1 MGIKYRGQAKWR
13 AYTDA
18 GAPGVGYKLYT
29 YTPGTTTL
37 KNTYSDSA
45 GASPNTNPI
54 IFDSRGEATIF
65 WNGTYDLKLT
75 TDTDVLVWTASD
87 YGSGEDTVNY
97 GNYNLVTDGGFE
109 DDSNGDG
116 LPDQW
121 TVTTYPTAGAGAGT
135 AALDSATQIE
145 GLYSLKF
152 TSAGDGGGYAVSD
165 YFNVRE
171 GAVLSLTAQLQS
183 SVATVRNVIEIIWYT
198 SAKAQISTS
207 TIYDNSTTNPTSW
220 TEKSGDVT
228 VPSTARFA
236 KIRVTGCNSSVAIV
250 GSTWFDAIFIRENRT
265 YNNLNFTNNIAIGA
279 ATDTYF
285 DEISGDIYSSYGA
298 YYNGANWIATQ
309 TAASIEKLSKA
320 GGKSLYYDTGLTV
333 AASFTP
339 TAIFTVDNTG
349 AIASG
354 SIDFPGTSIT
364 NKPQFVTNANY
375 PVFNS
380 TALAADTALTA
391 GTWTTI
397 GPTGSGATYIWTGLD
412 GVPVTADWIEVR
424 IALSMNAS
432 AAGLVQLK
440 FSGRPHNGTG
450 TSGSFLTTL
459 AILFDVAATTN
470 DQFINISSAK
480 IPLIDS
486 TNIFEGYWG
495 VANSATHIVSV
506 MLTGYGYN

>member
-135 AALDSATQIE
+135 AVLDSTTQIE
-145 GLYSLKF
+145 GLYALKF
-152 TSAGDGGGYAVSD
+152 TSAGDGGGYAVSG
-165 YFNVRE
+165 FINVQE
-171 GAVLSLTAQLQS
+171 GAVYALTAQLQS
-183 SVATVRNVIEIIWYT
+183 TIATVRNVIEIIWYT
-198 SAKAQISTS
+198 AAQVQISTS

-220 TEKSGDVT
+220 AEKSGNATAV
-228 VPSTARFA
+228 STARFA
-236 KIRVTGCNSSVAIV
+236 KIRVTGCHSSVATV
-250 GSTWFDAIFIRENRT
+250 GSTWFDAIFIRENRS
-265 YNNLNFTNNIAIGA
+265 YSSLNFTNNIAIGA
-279 ATDTYF
+279 ATDTYL
-285 DEISGDIYSSYGA
+285 DEISGDIYISYGA
-298 YYNGANWIATQ
+298 YYNGTNWIATQ

-349 AIASG
+349 AITTG
-354 SIDFPGTSIT
+354 SIDYSGAIIT
-364 NKPQFVTNANY
+364 NKSQFVTDADS
-375 PVFNS
+375 PVVS
-380 TALAADTALTA
+380 TTYVNVAALTLS
-391 GTWTTI
+391 TWISI
-397 GPTGSGATYIWTGLD
+397 GPTGSGASVIWTALD
-412 GVPVTADWIEVR
+412 SLPSTINWIEF
-424 IALSMNAS
+424 
-432 AAGLVQLK
+432 K
-440 FSGRPHNGTG
+440 FYQACTD
-450 TSGSFLTTL
+450 TSGTATTHTITLHSRVNGSVSGIGDEKRIYMLSDQLNSVTTYGNAEIATGKINVSTKKFDLYFNYTNLTT
-459 AILFDVAATTN
+459 IVA
-470 DQFINISSAK
+470 K
-480 IPLIDS
+480 L
-486 TNIFEGYWG
+486 Y
-495 VANSATHIVSV
+495 
-506 MLTGYGYN
+506 LTGYGFN